1 MNLRSRKPKTTE
13 SDGILTKSLTH
24 SDGPNQIGNQINQGS
39 KNNNNTKSLIGV
51 SLLGPQTDKKEE
63 KPDNSKQQ
71 SFGTANGNSFQ
82 WWY

>member
-51 SLLGPQTDKKEE
+51 VSLLGPRTEKKEE

-71 SFGTANGNSFQ
+71 SFGTANGSSFQ
-82 WWY
+82 WW